1 LLFDKTCVPF
11 QTSPPPTEV
20 PEEFSMSNLKSGV
33 PVGVPYIKPL
43 LILFGHATDTSKENL
58 AAGVTEIGDT
68 EMVQSL

>member
-43 LILFGHATDTSKENL
+43 LILFGHVTDTSNENF
-58 AAGVTEIGDT
+58 AAGITEDGDT